1 MNHHRFIILNFFFSF
16 ANWTICDLSLPKLHR
31 VELQPDYNDQMKL
44 KMAKR
49 ETTRNSIKENEEI
62 TKFVHDLLLD
72 DLPQIYND
80 E

>member
-1 MNHHRFIILNFFFSF
+1 
-16 ANWTICDLSLPKLHR
+16 
-31 VELQPDYNDQMKL
+31 MKL